1 MRPVIRHFGNVNRSS
16 VNDALRMV
24 HSYCSA
30 STTIDVQRPTLCDP
44 VHFQVFADPQT
55 GPPVVGTILSF
66 LTVDVAE
73 VFPAP
78 LLACLRGAL
87 KNVSDAY
94 EQSEYEPA
102 DPIADLVA
110 AMCVSMPPGPFVQP
124 TSKEKRDYFAELWNL
139 KKSRVGA
146 SRKKRVVEG
155 RAQGKAPAQGASKK
169 RARTKG
175 ASSKKKGR
183 PTNKKKLLAGAA
195 SQMIASFFKPSAY
208 FIILFFEG
216 A

>member
-1 MRPVIRHFGNVNRSS
+1 M
-16 VNDALRMV
+16 NDALRMV

-66 LTVDVAE
+66 LTVDVAK

-87 KNVSDAY
+87 KNVSDAF
-94 EQSEYEPA
+94 EQSKYEPA

-110 AMCVSMPPGPFVQP
+110 AMRVSVPPGPFGQP
-124 TSKEKRDYFAELWNL
+124 ESKERREYSAELWNQ
-139 KKSRVGA
+139 KKPRVGA
-146 SRKKRVVEG
+146 PRKKQVVEG
-155 RAQGKAPAQGASKK
+155 RAQGKAPGQGATPSKK
-169 RARTKG
+169 RARTKN
-175 ASSKKKGR
+175 ASSGR
-183 PTNKKKLLAGAA
+183 PTNKKKLLAAAAA
-195 SQMIASFFKPSAY
+195 SKTIAY
-208 FIILFFEG
+208 FF
-216 A
+216 